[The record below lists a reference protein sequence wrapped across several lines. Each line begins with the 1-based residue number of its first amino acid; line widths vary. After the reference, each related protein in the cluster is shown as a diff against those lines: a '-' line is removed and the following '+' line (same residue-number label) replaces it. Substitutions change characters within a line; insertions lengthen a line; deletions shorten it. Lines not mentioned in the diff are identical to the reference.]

1 MLYYGELEGQLMRQF
16 LYYNQDSINS
26 FLAQIEQGLLLRNES
41 GKTQEQSISKTQ
53 ESQSNIAGD
62 LSAKVLGIG
71 AALQGDIKDTD
82 SDTEVATQMVRSIQE
97 KALHDYAFDK
107 IHEHVTING
116 LINNKNL
123 HIGDVVL
130 IKEMP
135 TFLDFNYFQA
145 LFADN
150 GAIKLANEQNKKDM
164 DEQLAILRQSNRKGL
179 TDETVKMQI
188 KEIENKVKR
197 AEPERKDMA
206 KTIEA
211 IRNML
216 PYNRFIMTDNL
227 LIPLTDKYLR
237 DDPDIIAFKY
247 GGSISVFGYV
257 TNIIDGKEEKNHLND
272 FAPLYDTVNKIMLSL
287 FKGKEKIFIVHPIA
301 LYY

>member
-1 MLYYGELEGQLMRQF
+1 MLMRQF
-16 LYYNQDSINS
+16 LYYNQDTINS
-26 FLAQIEQGLLLRNES
+26 FLAQIEQGLLLKTES
-41 GKTQEQSISKTQ
+41 EKAQEKSISKTQ

-71 AALQGDIKDTD
+71 AALKGDIKDSDT
-82 SDTEVATQMVRSIQE
+82 DTEVATQMVRNIQE
-97 KALHDYAFDK
+97 KALHDYAFDR
-107 IHEHVTING
+107 ILAHLTSNDI
-116 LINNKNL
+116 INNENPS
-123 HIGDVVL
+123 IGDVVL
-130 IKEMP
+130 IKETP

-150 GAIKLANEQNKKDM
+150 GAIKLANEQTKKDI
-164 DEQLAILRQSNRKGL
+164 DEQLAALRQSLPKGQSMP
-179 TDETVKMQI
+179 EVIKAQI
-188 KEIENKVKR
+188 KEIESKAKN
-197 AEPERKDMA
+197 AEPERKEMS

-211 IRNML
+211 IRNTL

-227 LIPLTDKYLR
+227 LVPLTDKYLR

-257 TNIIDGKEEKNHLND
+257 TNIIDSKEEKKHLND

-287 FKGKEKIFIVHPIA
+287 FKEKEKIFIVHPIA

>member
-1 MLYYGELEGQLMRQF
+1 MRQF

-26 FLAQIEQGLLLRNES
+26 FLAQIEQGLLVKNEL
-41 GKTQEQSISKTQ
+41 GKTEEETTSTTQ
-53 ESQSNIAGD
+53 VVQSNITGD

-71 AALQGDIKDTD
+71 AALQGDIKGSD
-82 SDTEVATQMVRSIQE
+82 SDTEIATQMVRSVQE
-97 KALHDYAFDK
+97 KALHDYAYEK
-107 IHEHVTING
+107 IYEHLVINDI
-116 LINNKNL
+116 INKGDP

-130 IKEMP
+130 ITETP

-150 GAIKLANEQNKKDM
+150 GAIKLANEQTKKQI
-164 DEQLAILRQSNRKGL
+164 DEQLTTLRQSVPKGQSMP
-179 TDETVKMQI
+179 EVVKVQI
-188 KEIENKVKR
+188 KEIENKLKS
-197 AEPERKDMA
+197 AEPERKEMA

-211 IRNML
+211 VRNTL
-216 PYNRFIMTDNL
+216 PYNRFIMTDNF

-247 GGSISVFGYV
+247 GGSLSIFGYV
-257 TNIIDGKEEKNHLND
+257 TNIIDENDQRTHSND
-272 FAPLYDTVNKIMLSL
+272 FAPLYDTVNKVMLSL
-287 FKGKEKIFIVHPIA
+287 FNGKDKVYILHPIA

>member
-1 MLYYGELEGQLMRQF
+1 MRQF

-41 GKTQEQSISKTQ
+41 GKTQEKAISKTQ
-53 ESQSNIAGD
+53 ESQSNITGD

-107 IHEHVTING
+107 IHEHLIANG
-116 LINNKNL
+116 IINNENPN
-123 HIGDVVL
+123 IGDVVL

-150 GAIKLANEQNKKDM
+150 GAVKFANEQAKKQV
-164 DEQLAILRQSNRKGL
+164 DEQLIILRQSIPKGQSMP
-179 TDETVKMQI
+179 EVIKVQI
-188 KEIENKVKR
+188 KEIESKVKS
-197 AEPERKDMA
+197 AEPERKEMA

-211 IRNML
+211 IRNTL
-216 PYNRFIMTDNL
+216 PYNRFIMTENL

-247 GGSISVFGYV
+247 GGSMSIFGYV
-257 TNIIDGKEEKNHLND
+257 TNIIDGKEQRIPLND
-272 FAPLYDTVNKIMLSL
+272 FSPLYDTVNKVMLSL
-287 FKGKEKIFIVHPIA
+287 FKGKEKVFIIHPIA